1 MTFHFTI
8 TQRSFMLNPPLK
20 KNLRGVNLPTPKSLD
35 YIIPVKGNILGN
47 KSILAVF
54 LFHSRSSKTK
64 KKHFEIVI
72 LRLALFNKVLAT
84 KTDSLGRSGLNLNIF
99 YFA

>member
-1 MTFHFTI
+1 
-8 TQRSFMLNPPLK
+8 MLNPPLK

-64 KKHFEIVI
+64 KKNIFKIVI
-72 LRLALFNKVLAT
+72 LRLALFDKVLAT